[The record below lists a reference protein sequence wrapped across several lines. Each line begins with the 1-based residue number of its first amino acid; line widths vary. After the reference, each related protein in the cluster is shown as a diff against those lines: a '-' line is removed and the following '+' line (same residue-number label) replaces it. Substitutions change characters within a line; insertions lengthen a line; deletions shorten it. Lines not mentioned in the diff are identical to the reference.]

1 MQIILVH
8 PKLSKAKTLTIT
20 RKGVLL
26 SALAGFLML
35 GLSSGLLSY
44 VTVKHA
50 FQNGLPFIAE
60 RVNAVAAASSLN
72 KEKVLQ
78 ENVDAMAVK
87 LGQIQAQLTRLD
99 ALGERIAG
107 LTGVKVQDLNAS
119 KVPGRGG
126 PIPEISRSLTLGELD
141 SAIAVVTQRIDQRA
155 DQLSLIESDLV
166 SKTVRASLLPTSQ
179 PLPDG
184 FMGSAFGS
192 RIDPFTGK
200 VSRHEGID
208 FNAPI
213 GSPIHSAAGGIV
225 IAAEM
230 HPSYGNMIDID
241 HGNGLVTRYA
251 HANKLLVKQGDIVKR
266 RQTIAE
272 VGSTGRSTGA
282 HLHFEVRVDGEA
294 IDPRRYL
301 ETRLGFDAELASKE
315 SAKPAVSPATT
326 QATLAQVKTR

>member
-20 RKGVLL
+20 RQGVLL
-26 SALAGFLML
+26 GALALLLLM

-50 FQNGLPFIAE
+50 FQNGLPFIAQ
-60 RVNAVAAASSLN
+60 RVNAVAAASSLS
-72 KEKVLQ
+72 KDKVLQ

-99 ALGERIAG
+99 ALGDRIAT
-107 LTGVKVQDLNAS
+107 LTGVKVQDLNAV

-126 PIPEISRSLTLGELD
+126 ALPEASRSLSLTELD
-141 SAIAVVTQRIDQRA
+141 SAIAVVAQRMDQRS
-155 DQLSLIESDLV
+155 DQLTLDESDMV
-166 SKTVRASLLPTSQ
+166 SKTVRASLLPSSQ

-184 FMGSAFGS
+184 FMGSPFGS
-192 RIDPFTGK
+192 RIDPFNGK
-200 VSRHEGID
+200 VSRHDGID
-208 FNAPI
+208 FNAPS

-230 HPSYGNMIDID
+230 HTSYGNMVDID

-251 HANKLLVKQGDIVKR
+251 HAQKLLVKQGDIVKR
-266 RQTIAE
+266 GQIVAE

-301 ETRLGFDAELASKE
+301 ETRLGFEAELASKAP
-315 SAKPAVSPATT
+315 AKV
-326 QATLAQVKTR
+326 R

>member
-20 RKGVLL
+20 RRNLLISTLAAFLVL
-26 SALAGFLML
+26 GI
-35 GLSSGLLSY
+35 SSGLLSY

-60 RVNAVAAASSLN
+60 RVNAVAVASSLN
-72 KEKVLQ
+72 KDKILQ
-78 ENVDAMAVK
+78 ANVDAMAVK

-99 ALGERIAG
+99 ALGDRIAG

-126 PIPEISRSLTLGELD
+126 SDPEMSRSLTLGELD

-155 DQLSLIESDLV
+155 DQLSLVESDLV
-166 SKTVRASLLPTSQ
+166 SKTVRASLLPSSQ

-184 FMGSAFGS
+184 FMGSPFGS

-208 FNAPI
+208 FNAPL

-230 HPSYGNMIDID
+230 HPTYGNMVDID

-251 HANKLLVKQGDIVKR
+251 HAQKLLVKQGDIVKR
-266 RQTIAE
+266 GQVISE

-301 ETRLGFDAELASKE
+301 ETRLGFEAELASK
-315 SAKPAVSPATT
+315 APIKA
-326 QATLAQVKTR
+326 LVKTR